1 MMMQLEVLV
10 LNMVQREHRE
20 RAERHHLLKLARGY
34 QPSQAGKSFWP
45 WTGRRLVALGER
57 LQSGAASAPTLAH
70 FGRRV
75 LTSYAYRRGG
85 HPAAF
90 LLPGPG

>member
-1 MMMQLEVLV
+1 MMMQLEILV

-34 QPSQAGKSFWP
+34 QPSQAGKVMA

-57 LQSGAASAPTLAH
+57 LQSGAASAPALAH
-70 FGRRV
+70 SDGVF
-75 LTSYAYRRGG
+75 
-85 HPAAF
+85 
-90 LLPGPG
+90 